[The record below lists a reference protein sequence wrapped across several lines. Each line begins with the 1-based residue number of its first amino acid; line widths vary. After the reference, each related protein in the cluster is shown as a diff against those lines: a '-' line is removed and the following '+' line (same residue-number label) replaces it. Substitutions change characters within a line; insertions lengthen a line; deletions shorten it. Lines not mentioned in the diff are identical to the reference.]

1 MDNVEI
7 AGRKFIRSLFFS
19 FSFFFF
25 FSLENRFEFIISI
38 LN

>member
-1 MDNVEI
+1 MNNVEI
-7 AGRKFIRSLFFS
+7 AGRKFIRFLFF
-19 FSFFFF
+19 FLFFLF

>member
-7 AGRKFIRSLFFS
+7 ADRKFIRFLFF
-19 FSFFFF
+19 FLFFLFF
-25 FSLENRFEFIISI
+25 LLENRFEFIISI